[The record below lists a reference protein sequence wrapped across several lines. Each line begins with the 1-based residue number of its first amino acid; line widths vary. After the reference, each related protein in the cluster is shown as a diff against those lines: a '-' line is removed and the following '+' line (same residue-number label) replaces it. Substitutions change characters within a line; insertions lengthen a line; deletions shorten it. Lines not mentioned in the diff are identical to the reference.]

1 MGMCKM
7 AAGGDVSVP
16 FYIKSETLTWTRHA
30 TVRVEF
36 SINKET
42 SELVYVPMLNLD
54 TKYPGIR
61 WKEKKLVICEEC
73 QVQKI
78 EPCPSCKPISTS
90 STVYIWTIIKNQMP
104 ELSFETEL
112 WDPDIDMSAVKVWGD
127 VTFEMSDT
135 IKLINMEKI
144 FKNYNNGKHIRDV
157 LPSTKTE
164 LKKVLTQAALKYYC
178 SGDQGKDAITQ
189 IWNLVAAWDDKF
201 DSTKMSEYNMDKTGG
216 EGFQTKEDTI
226 IFDTSSKH
234 LEWSGKLMMPNPNG
248 VLETFN
254 IDVPNLYGH
263 TPYTAYVDFIK
274 EYRHVDPPTYRE
286 FKEHE
291 SPLSYYEWKRQQA
304 RVRGFISWT
313 NSVLFSVF
321 KLSALN
327 ATHVPGIP
335 KLLI

>member
-144 FKNYNNGKHIRDV
+144 
-157 LPSTKTE
+157 LKTTTMGNTSVMCCHQLRQN
-164 LKKVLTQAALKYYC
+164 LKRC
-178 SGDQGKDAITQ
+178 
-189 IWNLVAAWDDKF
+189 
-201 DSTKMSEYNMDKTGG
+201 
-216 EGFQTKEDTI
+216 
-226 IFDTSSKH
+226 
-234 LEWSGKLMMPNPNG
+234 
-248 VLETFN
+248 
-254 IDVPNLYGH
+254 
-263 TPYTAYVDFIK
+263 
-274 EYRHVDPPTYRE
+274 
-286 FKEHE
+286 
-291 SPLSYYEWKRQQA
+291 
-304 RVRGFISWT
+304 
-313 NSVLFSVF
+313 
-321 KLSALN
+321 
-327 ATHVPGIP
+327 
-335 KLLI
+335 